1 MPIPLGILAVAG
13 AGGGAG
19 VPAYELI
26 ETVVMPSNAS
36 SVTISSIPSTY
47 KHLQVRTVA
56 WNAATSSGLMRMWM
70 NGDTGT
76 NYSAHRLQ
84 GNSSTVNSNEYLN
97 NPFTYVGYYGGS
109 NQAGAAPSIIDILD
123 YTNTSKNKT
132 IKAFT
137 GIGNQNEVALFSG
150 LWMNTSAITSLTF
163 KDNNNYQFN
172 AGSRFSLYGIKG

>member
-47 KHLQVRTVA
+47 KHLQVRTMA
-56 WNAATSSGLMRMWM
+56 WNASSNGLMRMWM

-84 GNSSTVNSNEYLN
+84 GNGSSVNAQDYLG

-109 NQAGAAPSIIDILD
+109 TQAVATPSIIDILD

-132 IKAFT
+132 VRALS
-137 GIGNQNEVALFSG
+137 GIYNSNEVALFSG
-150 LWMNTSAITSLTF
+150 LWVNTSAITSLTF
-163 KDNNNYQFN
+163 KDNANYQFN